1 MVLPRGGSSL
11 PVNQGI
17 PHVGGNGAWLS
28 LVEPEDA
35 LDDGELGAGGVQPA
49 EGAPVVDHHPCCDHL
64 AAAVHRPCLP
74 GTQQQ

>member
-1 MVLPRGGSSL
+1 MIPPGGGSSL